1 MIGRG
6 QTPNSRELRRQTLP
20 RRALGRQEAALYC
33 GIGEKLFAEL
43 VKKGRAP
50 APKQISTGRTTLERW
65 TIEQLDAFLDALP
78 TRDETGRTS
87 GVAVRR
93 VISL

>member
-6 QTPNSRELRRQTLP
+6 QTLNSRELRRQTLP
-20 RRALGRQEAALYC
+20 RRALGLQEAALYC
-33 GIGEKLFAEL
+33 GIGEKLFARL
-43 VKKGRAP
+43 VKKGGAP

-78 TRDETGRTS
+78 TRDETGRMS
-87 GVAVRR
+87 GAPVRR
-93 VISL
+93 VITL